1 MSYFPRAA
9 NVIRVNKHGEWKLC
23 DYGFSKI
30 TDRMGEMSK
39 RDLTLVG
46 TPYYMSP

>member
-1 MSYFPRAA
+1 MFYRAD
-9 NVIRVNKHGEWKLC
+9 NVIRVNKHSEWKLC

-30 TDRMGEMSK
+30 TDHMGELSK
-39 RDLTLVG
+39 RGLSLVG